1 MEIKEL
7 VDQLNAKSQDIK
19 STQEQMQ
26 NEIKSNGEVST
37 ELKSKLTEHESQFTE
52 LKGLFDAVDEKLKDL
67 EAKSSRPDAGAMER
81 KSLGELFTQSD
92 VYGECKSNNRGNG
105 APFTMDKKDISGLST
120 SAGALVRPDRD
131 GRVFQDPNRPTRIRD
146 LIPSVPTSSSSVEFV
161 RENVFT
167 ENAGPQGTVA
177 GVGQGE
183 FQTKNQSDIT
193 YEVITKPVSTIA
205 HWMPASRQVLSDA
218 PMLQNLI
225 NNRLTYGLDLES
237 DRQLLLGD
245 GTGQNMTG
253 LMVDAG
259 ISDVGQ
265 IASGTTAAELPGAMI
280 DHIRSAITE
289 LQKNEYYNVN
299 GLVLN
304 PVDWET
310 LETAKATDGH
320 YLMVSMPTGRATES
334 VWRVPVVVTN
344 AMTASNFLLG
354 DFNMGAV
361 VYDRED
367 VSVRVSES
375 HANYFIQ
382 NAVAILAE
390 ERYTMG
396 IPLPKAFCKGQFTVA
411 V

>member
-7 VDQLNAKSQDIK
+7 VEQLNAKSKDIK
-19 STQEQMQ
+19 STQESMQ
-26 NEIKSNGEVST
+26 AEIKASGEVST
-37 ELKSKLTEHESQFTE
+37 ELKSALEKHESQFTE
-52 LKGLFDAVDEKLKDL
+52 LKGMFDAVDEKLKEI
-67 EAKSSRPDAGAMER
+67 EAKNARPNGGMMER
-81 KSLGELFTQSD
+81 KSLGEKFIESDVFTQL
-92 VYGECKSNNRGNG
+92 KSNNRGNG
-105 APFTMDKKDISGLST
+105 VPFEMDKKDISNLAS

-146 LIPSVPTSSSSVEFV
+146 LIPAVPTSSSSVEFV

-167 ENAGPQGTVA
+167 ENAGPQGSVQ
-177 GVGQGE
+177 GIGEGE
-183 FQTKNQSDIT
+183 FQTKNQSNIT
-193 YEVITKPVSTIA
+193 YEVIVKPVSTIA

-218 PMLQNLI
+218 PQLQNLI

-259 ISDVGQ
+259 INDVGQ
-265 IASGTTAAELPGAMI
+265 IASGTTADELPGAMI

-304 PVDWET
+304 PVDWEK

-344 AMTASNFLLG
+344 AMTVSNFLLG

-361 VYDRED
+361 VYDRES

-396 IPLPKAFCKGQFTVA
+396 IPLPRAFCKGAFTVA
-411 V
+411 A